1 MKRYEEEEGSD
12 TNSMTGSE
20 KGVPEQQNRDK

>member
-1 MKRYEEEEGSD
+1 MLRYEEEESD

-20 KGVPEQQNRDK
+20 KAVPEQQNKDK

>member
-1 MKRYEEEEGSD
+1 MKRYEEEGSD

-20 KGVPEQQNRDK
+20 KGVPEQQNREK